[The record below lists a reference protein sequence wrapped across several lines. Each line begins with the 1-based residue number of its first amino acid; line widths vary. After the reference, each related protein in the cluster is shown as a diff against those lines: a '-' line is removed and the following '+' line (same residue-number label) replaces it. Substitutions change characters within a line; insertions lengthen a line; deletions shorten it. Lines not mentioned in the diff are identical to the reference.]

1 MELIVKENNKS
12 PKILTL
18 VEYDY
23 PLKTSIRNIGEPR
36 RAAFEDVGIDSVVW
50 VRTPQCEEHSID
62 LRIKIE
68 QKTASDEFVGRV
80 FDEEHYVK
88 DNKLVYPGECY
99 EFQIEGVKLGDTI
112 RLSRKN
118 ARVIEV

>member
-1 MELIVKENNKS
+1 MKENNKS

-18 VEYDY
+18 VEYDH
-23 PLKTSIRNIGEPR
+23 PLKTSIRNIGEPH

-68 QKTASDEFVGRV
+68 QQTASEEFVGRV

-88 DNKLVYPGECY
+88 DNKLVYPGEYY